1 MQLLPRRQLMK
12 RAKKMKS
19 TWHKNSQH
27 ETVESR
33 RRKKKHSAQA
43 VVVCTVHITG
53 ANSQYIIIAIVSL
66 SFAYCVC
73 VCGCVCAPKW
83 AIARMQKHT
92 THSSRTPHIFKCLLN
107 GEMETKRRRNAI
119 NYNFFDFNSLDSLIY
134 HAVWFGMVVVVH
146 GKTSIGPARWCLCFV
161 TIFMPLCIN

>member
-1 MQLLPRRQLMK
+1 
-12 RAKKMKS
+12 MKS

-27 ETVESR
+27 ETVESQ

-53 ANSQYIIIAIVSL
+53 ANSLYIIIAIVSL

-73 VCGCVCAPKW
+73 LWLCLCAQMSHR
-83 AIARMQKHT
+83 AQKHI
-92 THSSRTPHIFKCLLN
+92 THSSRTPHILKCLLN

-134 HAVWFGMVVVVH
+134 HAVWFGMVVVVVH
-146 GKTSIGPARWCLCFV
+146 GKTSIGPAR
-161 TIFMPLCIN
+161 